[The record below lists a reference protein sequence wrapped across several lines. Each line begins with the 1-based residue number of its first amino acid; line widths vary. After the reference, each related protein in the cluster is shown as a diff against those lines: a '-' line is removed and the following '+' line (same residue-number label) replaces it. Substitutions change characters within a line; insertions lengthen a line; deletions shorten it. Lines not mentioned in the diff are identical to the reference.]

1 MQTIKEQVDAGFR
14 KRDAKEIKAVFEKYA
29 TTDHGSSEKHI
40 RKENLLLALKE
51 FDVTPEVS
59 EADVCIVDFLFSSLD
74 RNRDGVLTL
83 NEFEQAVQAQL
94 PLEQWADS
102 LPLAQIL
109 TDAIPRLAG
118 HDHLR
123 DLGRLTK
130 DDIIVEGFAYGMKR
144 LLHDRVQ
151 MLAQS
156 FAKMDELAVANAKL
170 VGGRE
175 PSEKFRA
182 EPSKLRCG
190 NIDDF
195 YLGMSSSIGTRQLF
209 FV

>member
-1 MQTIKEQVDAGFR
+1 
-14 KRDAKEIKAVFEKYA
+14 
-29 TTDHGSSEKHI
+29 
-40 RKENLLLALKE
+40 LKE
-51 FDVTPEVS
+51 FDVMPEVS
-59 EADVCIVDFLFSSLD
+59 EADVCIVDFLFRSLD

-83 NEFEQAVQAQL
+83 NEFEQAVQAPL
-94 PLEQWADS
+94 PLEEWADS
-102 LPLAQIL
+102 LPLAQIM

-130 DDIIVEGFAYGMKR
+130 DDISNIVEGFAYGMKR

-195 YLGMSSSIGTRQLF
+195 YLGMSSSIGTCQLY